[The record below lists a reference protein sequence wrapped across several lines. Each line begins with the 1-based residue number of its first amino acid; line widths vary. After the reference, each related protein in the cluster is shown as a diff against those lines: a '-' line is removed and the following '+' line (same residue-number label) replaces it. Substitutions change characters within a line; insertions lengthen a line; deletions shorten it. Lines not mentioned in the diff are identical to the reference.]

1 MRAAAAV
8 TAWPGVAGALLAA
21 LLVQLQMLLDCSDG
35 EVAPLAGYVVRRGDA
50 TWTRIGHYVAECGIA
65 LGLGLRVALN
75 DSWSVVGHPAVAG
88 GALLA
93 LLVAL
98 NKVEND
104 LVHVARAQAGVPPVP
119 DDAAIRVPHRSGIRA
134 RPVAGPVRAVPPGVP
149 LHRADLLALVAAIVD
164 AAPAAGWTAPGCSRP
179 LLVPAAL
186 TVVGHLAAILTS
198 SRLR

>member
-1 MRAAAAV
+1 M
-8 TAWPGVAGALLAA
+8 
-21 LLVQLQMLLDCSDG
+21 
-35 EVAPLAGYVVRRGDA
+35 
-50 TWTRIGHYVAECGIA
+50 
-65 LGLGLRVALN
+65 ALN

-134 RPVAGPVRAVPPGVP
+134 ARQLAGLVPV
-149 LHRADLLALVAAIVD
+149 HRAFHSVELSLLVAVAAVADVFAGGGRVSALLLAALLVTAVFTVGGHLVAV
-164 AAPAAGWTAPGCSRP
+164 
-179 LLVPAAL
+179 
-186 TVVGHLAAILTS
+186 LAS
-198 SRLR
+198 GRLR